1 MRIRNVKNKYEILKK
16 SMYVIK
22 DPLKYKDNWWK
33 LFNNNNPIH
42 LEIGCGKCGF
52 LVESAKRNPNI
63 NFIGIEKNASV
74 ITYGLKKLKEDLSN
88 LYILN
93 IDALKIDNIFDKEIS
108 KIYLN
113 FSDPWPKKRHEKR
126 RLTSEIY
133 LKKYDK
139 VLKNNGFIVQ
149 KTDNTNLFQY
159 SLINYSKFGYKIVD
173 ISLDLSFKDEKTN
186 IKTEYEEKFVNK
198 GNKIYMVIVC
208 K

>member
-52 LVESAKRNPNI
+52 LIESAKRNPNI

-173 ISLDLSFKDEKTN
+173 ISLDLAFQDEKTN